1 MIRLGVAADEPSVSA
16 EERRWRRDA
25 RSAWLRLAVLGILV
39 ANLLVGEHD
48 GNLLV
53 HSHVV
58 GGYAIATALALILAQ
73 ARRGPVWLGTAFIVI
88 DAAAVVALFHEH
100 LCRSSS
106 TLEHS
111 LTTASL
117 AIAFVLLNHAA
128 LRLRPALVVLYA
140 GLVTVGW
147 LSLLAIRSALTGW
160 HDEHSLSVL
169 FADSTL
175 AVAFGFAAFVAFLLI
190 QDHNVLLRTALK
202 TERRRVGLSR
212 FFSPSV
218 VAELQADGIPTE
230 LQRRQAGVM
239 FVDLR
244 SFTRFAESA
253 ASQALADLLVDYRNQ
268 VTDIVFR
275 WQGTVD
281 KFIGDGVMI
290 VFGQPK
296 PKPDDAER
304 ALRCALHLSRALAL
318 WKTERQNEGR
328 PALDAGIGLHFGE
341 VIGGILQS
349 AQHDEFTVLGDAVNV
364 SERLERLTKTLD
376 ASLVVS
382 GEALALVP
390 DTYGS
395 VPWTWKDGVE
405 LEGRSGTLRIA
416 YLQRSQAAEINIGSG
431 R

>member
-1 MIRLGVAADEPSVSA
+1 VIRLGVAADESILSA
-16 EERRWRRDA
+16 EERRWRREA
-25 RSAWLRLAVLGILV
+25 RSAWLRLGVLGVLI
-39 ANLLVGEHD
+39 ANLLMGEHD

-53 HSHVV
+53 HNRVV

-73 ARRGPVWLGTAFIVI
+73 ARRGPAWLGTAFIVV

-100 LCRSSS
+100 LYRSTA

-147 LSLLAIRSALTGW
+147 LSLLAVRSALSSW
-160 HDEHSLSVL
+160 HDDHSRSVL
-169 FADSTL
+169 FADGTL

-202 TERRRVGLSR
+202 TERRRLGLSR

-218 VAELQADGIPTE
+218 VAELQAGGIPTE
-230 LQRRQAGVM
+230 LQRRQAAVM

-253 ASQALADLLVDYRNQ
+253 APRVLADLLVDYRNQ
-268 VTDIVFR
+268 VTDIVFQ

-290 VFGQPK
+290 VFGQPE
-296 PKPDDAER
+296 PKSDDAER
-304 ALRCALHLSRALAL
+304 ALRCALHLSGALAL
-318 WKTERQNEGR
+318 WKTEREKEGR
-328 PALDAGIGLHFGE
+328 PALDAGIGLHVGE

-349 AQHDEFTVLGDAVNV
+349 ARHDEFTVLGDAVNV
-364 SERLERLTKTLD
+364 SERLERLTKSLD

-382 GEALALVP
+382 AEALASVP
-390 DTYGS
+390 DTFGT
-395 VPWTWKDGVE
+395 VPWTWKDDVE
-405 LEGRSGTLRIA
+405 LEGRGGTLRIA
-416 YLQRSQAAEINIGSG
+416 YLRRSLSTCP
-431 R
+431 RS